1 MNVDIKLAWAQ
12 LKRDLAAAPTS
23 QTELAIAAGVSQPAV
38 SRILRRCPQRSGRSF
53 NRLCNYASMRATAPG
68 SSKMSPEVAGLISGA
83 LDEVWNGTPEHARA
97 IAAII
102 RIAGAVGRASR
113 R

>member
-1 MNVDIKLAWAQ
+1 MDVDIKLAWAQ
-12 LKRDLAAAPTS
+12 LKRDLATAPAP

-38 SRILRRCPQRSGRSF
+38 SRILKRCPQRSGRAF
-53 NRLCNYASMRATAPG
+53 TRLCIYATERAAAPG
-68 SSKMSPEVAGLISGA
+68 SQKMSPEVARLISGA
-83 LDEVWNGTPEHARA
+83 LEEVWNGTPEHARA

-102 RIAGAVGRASR
+102 RVAGAVGRASR